1 MKNLYYPSLTIRLLL
16 VCLIGT
22 ICGCINPLYKNPNYL
37 NQSSSNRNQSA
48 KNDLSDVDNTF
59 LELCRDGKK
68 LQSKEHLKKNKAY
81 FSSSMHQ
88 AGFEGTRSDFL
99 LVVVS
104 VYAATDCISV
114 LLENGANPNIRNDFS
129 GFVGKDATV
138 VHVFAANGNVIS
150 LENALKA
157 GGSPNVQT
165 TSGITPLHYARR
177 YGFKRIEKLLL
188 QYGADG
194 SLRDSVRGRGLAA
207 QDVQVEVPGGPK
219 GTGEKMN

>member
-1 MKNLYYPSLTIRLLL
+1 MKHSYFTILTCRFVL

-22 ICGCINPLYKNPNYL
+22 ICGCVNPLYKNPNYL
-37 NQSSSNRNQSA
+37 SKSTSNTNQSNKQ
-48 KNDLSDVDNTF
+48 DLSDVDNTF
-59 LELCRDGKK
+59 LELCRDGKNK
-68 LQSKEHLKKNKAY
+68 QSNEHLKKNKAY

-88 AGFEGTRSDFL
+88 AGFGGTRSDFL

-104 VYAATDCISV
+104 VYGATDCISV

-138 VHVFAANGNVIS
+138 VHVFAANGNVVS

-157 GGSPNVQT
+157 GGNPNVQT

-177 YGFKRIEKLLL
+177 YGFKKIEKLLL

-207 QDVQVEVPGGPK
+207 KDVQVEEQGGPK
-219 GTGEKMN
+219 GTGETMN